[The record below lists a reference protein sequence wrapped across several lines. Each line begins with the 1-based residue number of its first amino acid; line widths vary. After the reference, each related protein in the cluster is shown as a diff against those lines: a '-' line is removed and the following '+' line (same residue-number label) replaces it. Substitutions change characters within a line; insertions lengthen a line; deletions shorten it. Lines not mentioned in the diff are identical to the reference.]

1 MANLV
6 TESRA
11 RQNPQLTTADGTALS
26 ALIAAASAA
35 VEQWCAREFTS
46 TAYTETHNG
55 TGTCELMLRVFPVT
69 TITKIETLDDDA
81 VATEITSGNRVDK
94 RTGLLRLTMEH
105 FPVGHQNVV
114 ILYTAGFAT
123 IPADVQEAVV
133 QLIAGLHNETQ
144 QNASAS
150 SERLGEYAV
159 SYLSGDER
167 GLPRTVRWLLSPYR
181 DRHV

>member
-133 QLIAGLHNETQ
+133 QIVAKLHADGLHDPLVVGEKLGDYEYQ
-144 QNASAS
+144 RMMWS
-150 SERLGEYAV
+150 SEGLGGTIK
-159 SYLSGDER
+159 S
-167 GLPRTVRWLLSPYR
+167 LLAPYR
-181 DRHV
+181 DQHV